1 MNTNTSAVAD
11 WSMWAE
17 AYLSRFGAML
27 RVIAWMPSTMTDTP
41 TPPIL
46 SPIETR
52 ALGCLIEKE
61 ATTPDAYP
69 LTVNATVVAA
79 NQKTSREPVMSLNPG
94 DVQHA
99 LRQLEGHGLARQQ
112 FSSRAVR
119 YEHRL
124 AAALDLTQQQV
135 ILIGLLLLRGPQ
147 TANELL
153 ARSERMA
160 RFADAEDVRHQLD
173 RLAQRQLAVL
183 LPRASGQREDRY
195 MHLLGG
201 PIDAEALAAT
211 FKARPATSGSEELEA
226 RVQALEAEV
235 AELREIVAELQ
246 AQRGT
251 A

>member
-1 MNTNTSAVAD
+1 
-11 WSMWAE
+11 
-17 AYLSRFGAML
+17 ML
-27 RVIAWMPSTMTDTP
+27 HAIAWMPNTMTDTSA
-41 TPPIL
+41 PPVL
-46 SPIETR
+46 SAVEAR

-79 NQKTSREPVMSLNPG
+79 NQKTSREPVLSLSPG

-160 RFADAEDVRHQLD
+160 RFADAEDVRHQLE
-173 RLAQRQLAVL
+173 RLAQRQLVVQ

-201 PIDAEALAAT
+201 PIDAEALSAS
-211 FKARPATSGSEELEA
+211 FKVRPAASGNDELEA

-235 AELREIVAELQ
+235 AELREIVAALQ
-246 AQRGT
+246 AQGDT

>member
-1 MNTNTSAVAD
+1 MAVAAD
-11 WSMWAE
+11 HRISASQ
-17 AYLSRFGAML
+17 ANPSQFGVML
-27 RVIAWMPSTMTDTP
+27 RVITWTPSTMTDTP
-41 TPPIL
+41 APPVL
-46 SPIETR
+46 SAIEAR

-79 NQKTSREPVMSLNPG
+79 NQKTSREPVMSLSPG

-99 LRQLEGHGLARQQ
+99 LRQLEGRGLARQQ
-112 FSSRAVR
+112 FSSRAER

-135 ILIGLLLLRGPQ
+135 ILVGLLLLRGPQ
-147 TANELL
+147 TVNELL
-153 ARSERMA
+153 SRAERMA
-160 RFADAEDVRHQLD
+160 RFADAEDVRHQLE
-173 RLAQRQLAVL
+173 RLAQRQLAVQ

-201 PIDAEALAAT
+201 PIDAEALAAS
-211 FKARPATSGSEELEA
+211 FKSRPAASGNDELEA

-235 AELREIVAELQ
+235 AELREIVAGLQ
-246 AQRGT
+246 AQSGT

>member
-1 MNTNTSAVAD
+1 
-11 WSMWAE
+11 MWAE
-17 AYLSRFGAML
+17 AYPSRFSAIL
-27 RVIAWMPSTMTDTP
+27 RVIAWMPSIMTDTP
-41 TPPIL
+41 TPPTL
-46 SPIETR
+46 SPTEAR

-173 RLAQRQLAVL
+173 RLAQRQLVVQ